1 MPLPRRIGVNS
12 TSLGRVRE
20 EDVELRRPWIG
31 IVWLAVAAGA
41 MGLGLGRQALIDPD
55 EGRNAAVGLAMAVS
69 GDYVVPRLNGLP
81 HLDKPALFH
90 AAEAVAI
97 RAFGAS
103 ELAARLPALVSAWAT
118 VALTFWFARGLFGRG
133 AGWIAGTACA
143 TAPLAIAMARTA
155 IFDSTLSLFV
165 VLALM
170 SFYLA
175 VESEPRENEVIPKQ
189 AISMGRRWALLAW
202 AAMALGVLTKGP
214 VALVVPLLVA
224 IPYAL
229 WRRRSAVVWHL
240 SGPLVHLSI
249 VLPWA
254 LAVESR
260 VPGFLR
266 YALVTETWQRLTTD
280 DLHRG
285 GPIWYFLPYLL
296 AGCFPWIVV
305 AAAAGWERFRGLSAR
320 ERPALVYLAL
330 WVIVPLLFFS
340 LSHSKRPQYILPLMP
355 ALALWTAWAWSL
367 PAGRERA
374 VRAGAIAWLVCGSL
388 LNVAAAFLT
397 PRKFGGDAELAAD
410 ARSTA
415 LALGAVMMVAGAL
428 AWLALRRSDLA
439 FVALSLPLVVL
450 PLVTAPLAVA
460 LAGSRSA
467 KALATALRPHVGP
480 DTRIVGIETFSP
492 SLTFYLGR
500 PVHLS
505 AANGQPLGSNYLL
518 RSYATLA
525 NRDSTLHGPGWWS
538 KRLKSCSQPL
548 IFLLENRYR
557 EERRTLAA
565 AGLPVLYEDR
575 RLVAMGPCTAGGP
588 VAP

>member
-1 MPLPRRIGVNS
+1 M
-12 TSLGRVRE
+12 
-20 EDVELRRPWIG
+20 
-31 IVWLAVAAGA
+31 WLAVAAGA
-41 MGLGLGRQALIDPD
+41 IGLGLGRQALIDPD

-97 RAFGAS
+97 RVFGAS

-143 TAPLAIAMARTA
+143 TAPLAVAMARTA

-170 SFYLA
+170 SFYRA
-175 VESEPRENEVIPKQ
+175 VESEPRDEKVIPKQ

-202 AAMALGVLTKGP
+202 GAMALGVLTKGP

-224 IPYAL
+224 TPYAL

-240 SGPLVHLSI
+240 SGPLLHLFI

-280 DLHRG
+280 ELHRG

-305 AAAAGWERFRGLSAR
+305 VAAAGLERFRGVSAR

-340 LSHSKRPQYILPLMP
+340 LSHSKRPQYILPLVP
-355 ALALWTAWAWSL
+355 ALALWTAWVWSR
-367 PAGRERA
+367 PEGRARE
-374 VRAGAIAWLVCGSL
+374 VRAGAIGWLLCGSL
-388 LNVAAAFLT
+388 LNVAAATLVS
-397 PRKFGGDAELAAD
+397 RKLGGNAELAAA
-410 ARSTA
+410 ARSAA
-415 LALGAVMMVAGAL
+415 LALGAVMMVAGVL
-428 AWLALRRSDLA
+428 AWLASRRGDLA
-439 FVALSLPLVVL
+439 LVALSLPLVVL
-450 PLVTAPLAVA
+450 PLVTAPLGAAVA
-460 LAGSRSA
+460 SSRSA
-467 KALATALRPHVGP
+467 KALAAALRPHVGP

-500 PVHLS
+500 PMHVS
-505 AANGQPLGSNYLL
+505 ASSGQPLGSNYLL
-518 RSYATLA
+518 RSYAAMAKSGST
-525 NRDSTLHGPGWWS
+525 TLHESGWWYD
-538 KRLKSCSQPL
+538 RLMSCSQPL
-548 IFLLENRYR
+548 IFLLESRYR

-565 AGLPVLYEDR
+565 AGLRVLYEDR
-575 RLVAMGPCTAGGP
+575 RLIAMGPCTRGTAVDPGGP

>member
-1 MPLPRRIGVNS
+1 M
-12 TSLGRVRE
+12 
-20 EDVELRRPWIG
+20 G

-90 AAEAVAI
+90 AAEAVAM
-97 RAFGAS
+97 RVFGAS

-170 SFYLA
+170 SFYRA
-175 VESEPRENEVIPKQ
+175 VESEPPEKEVIPEQ

-224 IPYAL
+224 TPYAL

-240 SGPLVHLSI
+240 SGPLLHLSI

-280 DLHRG
+280 ELRRG

-388 LNVAAAFLT
+388 LNVAAATLT
-397 PRKFGGDAELAAD
+397 ARRFGGDAELAGD

-428 AWLALRRSDLA
+428 AWLAASRRSDLA
-439 FVALSLPLVVL
+439 FMALSLPLVVL
-450 PLVTAPLAVA
+450 PLVTGPLGVAVA
-460 LAGSRSA
+460 SSRSA
-467 KALATALRPHVGP
+467 KALAAAVRPHVGP

-505 AANGQPLGSNYLL
+505 ASSGLPLGSNYLL

-525 NRDSTLHGPGWWS
+525 KSGSTTLHESGWWYD
-538 KRLKSCSQPL
+538 RMRSCSQPL
-548 IFLLENRYR
+548 IFLLESRYR

-565 AGLPVLYEDR
+565 AGLQVLYEDGK
-575 RLVAMGPCTAGGP
+575 LTAMGPCMPGGP